1 MGGQR
6 RLEKEAKRNG
16 QTGRGR
22 ELTINFC
29 LIWHS
34 TSHDKKPDE
43 HPTLTTQKQIAT
55 KSSMRQW
62 CREINGVIIHIKF
75 NLHALNSHQPA
86 SGHDGCGVRKFT
98 C

>member
-16 QTGRGR
+16 RTGRGR
-22 ELTINFC
+22 ELTINFG

-34 TSHDKKPDE
+34 RSHDKKPDE

-86 SGHDGCGVRKFT
+86 SGHDDCGVRKFT